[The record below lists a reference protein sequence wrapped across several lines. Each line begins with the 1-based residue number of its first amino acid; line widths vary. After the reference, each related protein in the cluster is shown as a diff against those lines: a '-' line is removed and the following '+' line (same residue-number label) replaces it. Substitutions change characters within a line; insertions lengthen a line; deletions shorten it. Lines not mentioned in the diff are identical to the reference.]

1 MKFVLTTALG
11 FVAGVAL
18 VIAGLYFNPLT
29 EDSGSAEDANARVLA
44 YGSPFV
50 YGLAATHSGRSR
62 LPLRPDSIPELW
74 ETTIS
79 DAMLS
84 VVVLHNEE
92 GLAVGV
98 GSRVSQFSENTEIL
112 TRGIVVDDNWLVTIP
127 GEGSFF
133 VNADSNLWPFLKET
147 FIPVWYLDRPWQG
160 PKLYQPTSGPGL
172 GGKAIV
178 TGASGRFANA
188 QGSAVESYRIH
199 TFPQPG
205 DPGDVE
211 ARLYVQLGNGET
223 SLAAELP

>member
-1 MKFVLTTALG
+1 MRLVLTTALG

-18 VIAGLYFNPLT
+18 VIAALYLNPLT
-29 EDSGSAEDANARVLA
+29 EDAGIAEDTNARVLA

-50 YGLAATHSGRSR
+50 YGLAVTHSGQSR

-79 DAMLS
+79 DSMLS
-84 VVVLHNEE
+84 VVVLHNSD
-92 GLAVGV
+92 GSAVGV
-98 GSRVSQFSENTEIL
+98 GSRVSQFSETTQML

-160 PKLYQPTSGPGL
+160 PKRYQPTAGPGL
-172 GGKAIV
+172 DGRAIV
-178 TGASGRFANA
+178 TGATGRFAEA
-188 QGSAVESYRIH
+188 HGSAVESYQVH
-199 TFPQPG
+199 SFPQPG
-205 DPGDVE
+205 DPGDIE
-211 ARLYVQLGNGET
+211 ARLYLQLGNRET
-223 SLAAELP
+223 NLASE